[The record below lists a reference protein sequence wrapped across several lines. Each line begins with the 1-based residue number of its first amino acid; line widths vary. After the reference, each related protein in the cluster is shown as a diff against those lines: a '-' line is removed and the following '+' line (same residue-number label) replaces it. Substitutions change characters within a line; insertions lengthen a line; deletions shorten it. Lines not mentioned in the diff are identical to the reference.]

1 MKVTWHTTGARCF
14 SRRATEQEYE
24 ADGEQGRMSNFH
36 LAQQPMI
43 LSFETVASINHVQR
57 VYGVEFLE

>member
-24 ADGEQGRMSNFH
+24 ADAEQGRMSNFH
-36 LAQQPMI
+36 LAQQLMS
-43 LSFETVASINHVQR
+43 LRLKTVASINHVPR
-57 VYGVEFLE
+57 V